1 MACLAGQA
9 MRTVPCPDPQGAR
22 PPYSPY
28 ICSANPMI
36 QSVLK
41 NKDAVITTIALTNPR
56 LPTLTQEEWEE
67 LKQAGEVLKP
77 FEEVTVEISGQ
88 GYVTVSKVILLARG
102 LQRIAANIQRGVN
115 LMGPVKVMVYTI
127 CTQMAHRFHKIEAHV
142 LLSEAAALDPRFK
155 KKAFGRD
162 EDADRAYQYLSN
174 AAAKVNLPNQ
184 QAEEE
189 GAAAQ
194 PPSSSQDSAIWQEF
208 DQQVSG
214 LVTSSRNPV
223 ADAVLEVRAFVQE
236 PLVPRSSNP
245 LTWWQSRG
253 VVYPRL
259 SEIMKRRLC
268 IVATSVP
275 SERIFSKMGQIIS
288 ERRNRLSSSKVSQ
301 LVFLNA
307 NLE

>member
-1 MACLAGQA
+1 ML
-9 MRTVPCPDPQGAR
+9 
-22 PPYSPY
+22 
-28 ICSANPMI
+28 
-36 QSVLK
+36 L
-41 NKDAVITTIALTNPR
+41 
-56 LPTLTQEEWEE
+56 
-67 LKQAGEVLKP
+67 
-77 FEEVTVEISGQ
+77 SGSILVFLSLR
-88 GYVTVSKVILLARG
+88 YVTASKVILLARG
-102 LQRIAANIQRGVN
+102 LQKIAANMARDVN
-115 LMGPVKVMVYTI
+115 LTDPVRHMVDTI
-127 CTQMAHRFHKIEAHV
+127 CTQMSHRFHKIEAHV

-155 KKAFGRD
+155 RKAFGRD
-162 EDADRAYQYLSN
+162 EDADRAYQHLSN
-174 AAAKVNLPNQ
+174 AAAKVNLPHQ

-189 GAAAQ
+189 EGATAQ
-194 PPSSSQDSAIWQEF
+194 PQGSSQDSAIWQEF

-223 ADAVLEVRAFVQE
+223 ADSVLEVRAFVEE
-236 PLVPRSSNP
+236 PLIPRSSNP

-259 SEIMKRRLC
+259 TEVMKRRLC